1 MRENMLILRQKNLS
15 DEEERI
21 NMDKFLA
28 KVRRYKIR
36 VNKKIQKK
44 KDELKKSEIVEEE
57 VEEDDDWIEN
67 EKLEKAEE
75 KEEKLK

>member
-1 MRENMLILRQKNLS
+1 M
-15 DEEERI
+15 
-21 NMDKFLA
+21 
-28 KVRRYKIR
+28 
-36 VNKKIQKK
+36 
-44 KDELKKSEIVEEE
+44 VEEE